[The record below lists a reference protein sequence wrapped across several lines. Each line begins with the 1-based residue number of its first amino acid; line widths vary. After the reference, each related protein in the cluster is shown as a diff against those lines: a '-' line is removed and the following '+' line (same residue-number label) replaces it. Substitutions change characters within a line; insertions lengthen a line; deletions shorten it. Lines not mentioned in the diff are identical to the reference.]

1 MFDIRRS
8 FIFSFFL
15 CCYSISVLGLS
26 PAAVAS
32 QEAAEEV
39 NDISITRTQHDFWES
54 ICTLEQKIETCIL
67 RQTLREN
74 SGEKRPFSMITIAL
88 KKEQLMFEVLLPLQ
102 IDLAFGLEMWSET
115 IDPKTH
121 AFVTCVSQG
130 CLVSFELEG
139 SLLEKLMQNRAFSL
153 RFRMLNAEEAIL
165 AKVSLKGFSR
175 GIAKLNAIKS

>member
-1 MFDIRRS
+1 MFNIRRS

-54 ICTLEQKIETCIL
+54 ICTFERKIETCL
-67 RQTLREN
+67 VQQTLHEN
-74 SGEKRPFSMITIAL
+74 TREKRPFSMITIAL

-102 IDLAFGLEMWSET
+102 IDLAFGLEMWSEY
-115 IDPKTH
+115 IDPKTYP
-121 AFVTCVSQG
+121 FVTCVSQG

-175 GIAKLNAIKS
+175 GIAKLNPIKS

>member
-1 MFDIRRS
+1 MFNIRRS

-54 ICTLEQKIETCIL
+54 ICTLEQKIETCVL
-67 RQTLREN
+67 QQTLREN
-74 SGEKRPFSMITIAL
+74 GGEKRPFSMITIAL
-88 KKEQLMFEVLLPLQ
+88 KKEKMMFEVLLPLQ

-175 GIAKLNAIKS
+175 GIAKLNPIKS

>member
-1 MFDIRRS
+1 MFNIRRS

-74 SGEKRPFSMITIAL
+74 SEEKRPFSMITIAL
-88 KKEQLMFEVLLPLQ
+88 KKEKMMFEVLLPLQ
-102 IDLAFGLEMWSET
+102 IDLAFGLEMWSEY
-115 IDPKTH
+115 IDPKTYP
-121 AFVTCVSQG
+121 FVTCVSQG

-175 GIAKLNAIKS
+175 GIAKLNPIKS

>member
-54 ICTLEQKIETCIL
+54 ICTFEQKIETCIL

-102 IDLAFGLEMWSET
+102 IDLAFGLEMWSEY
-115 IDPKTH
+115 IDPKTYP
-121 AFVTCVSQG
+121 FVTCVSQG

-175 GIAKLNAIKS
+175 GIAKLNPIKS